1 MTLRTGDTV
10 TITPNATKL
19 PDGTIQPV
27 YAVVVNPHR
36 PTDMVRV
43 DGTPVVFYVDVVPLA
58 HRDTPALGY
67 HAESLQK
74 V

>member
-1 MTLRTGDTV
+1 MTFHTGDTV

-27 YAVVVNPHR
+27 HAIVANPHR

-43 DGTPVVFYVDVVPLA
+43 DGTPVGFYVDVVLLTGRNGPL
-58 HRDTPALGY
+58 LGY

>member
-1 MTLRTGDTV
+1 MTLFPGDTV

-27 YAVVVNPHR
+27 YAVVVNPYR

-43 DGTPVVFYVDVVPLA
+43 DGAPVGFYVDVVLLTN
-58 HRDTPALGY
+58 RNGPALGY